1 MEAEERQGAGGISVD
16 PAQRRGRSGCDRP
29 DDLVFPGPG
38 WQQRHSPAAPAP
50 RRPTHNLRRVYQA
63 AVAAAG
69 KDLLHLDLQAPRPM
83 QARVVAVIADRWRW
97 RWPSCPRCAPSRRA
111 RDGYLERRDGRRM
124 RVTMSPAMLK
134 RVRSEKSTMPAVLCS
149 RVMRRTTQA

>member
-16 PAQRRGRSGCDRP
+16 PAQRGADPGVTDPTIWCSRAPGGSNGIPRG
-29 DDLVFPGPG
+29 
-38 WQQRHSPAAPAP
+38 AAHPP
-50 RRPTHNLRRVYQA
+50 HLRRVYQA

-97 RWPSCPRCAPSRRA
+97 RWPSCPRCAPRRFRGGGVLRPDA
-111 RDGYLERRDGRRM
+111 H
-124 RVTMSPAMLK
+124 
-134 RVRSEKSTMPAVLCS
+134 AVELDS
-149 RVMRRTTQA
+149 WWWS